1 MISSAR
7 KYYTASGYVRQ
18 VPLDGI
24 YAIPIPTCSNCSQ
37 VDPAIAANEEGH
49 LDTRTAH
56 RLHLRPTW
64 KSALV
69 NLLALPPPSRRRPL
83 FMSPPRRGR
92 DGGRIRHPAS
102 AGTLSASSKEPPSP
116 ELIPKDAVLYQYEA
130 GPHV

>member
-1 MISSAR
+1 MA
-7 KYYTASGYVRQ
+7 YG
-18 VPLDGI
+18 
-24 YAIPIPTCSNCSQ
+24 
-37 VDPAIAANEEGH
+37 EGG
-49 LDTRTAH
+49 AKENVK
-56 RLHLRPTW
+56 LHLRPTW

-69 NLLALPPPSRRRPL
+69 NLLALPPSRRPPP